1 MQSSRWLLLAALMLD
16 VSAETPIRLKSGP
29 VPGNLM
35 QPGAVRLRSAADSP
49 ERTHLLVRF
58 DGELNEELR
67 EKCERQGVRIV
78 AFVPDD
84 AYLISTPSVGAL
96 EGLGVM
102 YAGML
107 EAGHKMGPGIV
118 MDDPSR
124 DESVIVELH
133 YDVEPERGRQVAAR
147 FGLKV
152 IENPDLL
159 SHQMMV
165 SGPLSAVYALAGTDP
180 VASVYKAS
188 EKLVRGEPVT
198 ACAGARAG
206 ALPVAASLIRS
217 FGEGWDG
224 AGRNPV
230 EIGYWM
236 GAMVRS
242 LPETQARSEVIRA
255 MQKWSAAAAIT
266 FRGLAWANQK
276 KSIDVFFAV
285 GDHGDGFKFDG
296 PGRVLAHAFYP
307 PPNAETIA
315 GDLHLDADE
324 PWKIGA
330 DIDVFSVVLHELG
343 HSLGLG
349 HSDDP
354 NDVMYAF
361 YHRHTDLKQGDI
373 AALRTIYADPPAKAP
388 GAPVEPTE
396 PDTPPA
402 PEAPAEPKEP
412 TTPVAPEPE
421 PPTGP
426 APADTTPPTLQ
437 ITSPARTSLQSSASS
452 IVITGSATDNTAVT
466 SVTWS
471 TSMGASGVAEG
482 LAPFKTQAIP
492 LVKGTNQIVLRAF
505 DAAGNSSWRSISVT
519 RR

>member
-1 MQSSRWLLLAALMLD
+1 M
-16 VSAETPIRLKSGP
+16 
-29 VPGNLM
+29 
-35 QPGAVRLRSAADSP
+35 RLRSAADSS

-58 DGELNEELR
+58 DGGLSDELR
-67 EKCERQGVRIV
+67 AKCDQQGVRIV

-84 AYLISTPSVGAL
+84 AYLISTPSVSAL

-107 EAGHKMGPGIV
+107 EAGHKVGPGIV
-118 MDDPSR
+118 LDDPSR

-133 YDVEPERGRQVAAR
+133 YDVEPERGRQVAAQ

-152 IENPDLL
+152 VENPDLL
-159 SHQMMV
+159 THQMLV

-180 VASVYKAS
+180 VVSVYKAS
-188 EKLVRGEPVT
+188 DELVRGEPVT

-206 ALPVAASLIRS
+206 ALPVAASLIKS
-217 FGEGWDG
+217 FGDGWDG

-236 GAMVRS
+236 GSIVRS
-242 LPETQARSEVIRA
+242 LPETQARAEVIRA
-255 MQKWSAAAAIT
+255 MQKWAAAAAIT
-266 FRGLAWANQK
+266 FKGLAWANQK
-276 KSIDVFFAV
+276 KSIDIFFAA

-373 AALRTIYADPPAKAP
+373 TALRSIYADPTA
-388 GAPVEPTE
+388 TE
-396 PDTPPA
+396 PETPAGPSEPGTPQP
-402 PEAPAEPKEP
+402 PETPAEPKEP
-412 TTPVAPEPE
+412 TTPVAPDPK
-421 PPTGP
+421 PPSNP

-437 ITSPARTSLQSSASS
+437 ITSPARTTLQSSASS
-452 IVITGSATDNTAVT
+452 IVVTGSASDNTAVT
-466 SVTWS
+466 LVTWS

-482 LAPFKTQAIP
+482 LPGFKTPAIP
-492 LVKGTNQIVLRAF
+492 LVNGTNQIVIRAF